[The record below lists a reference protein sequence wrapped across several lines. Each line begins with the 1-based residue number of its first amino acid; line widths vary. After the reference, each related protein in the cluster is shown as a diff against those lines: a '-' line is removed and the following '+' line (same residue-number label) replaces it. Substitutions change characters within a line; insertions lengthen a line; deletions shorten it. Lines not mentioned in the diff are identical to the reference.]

1 MDITQFIRVFKKNLL
16 LLIAIPLL
24 LALVVFYFTRN
35 QSKLYESEAIIYTG
49 ITTGY
54 SIESTA
60 QRPTDFFSTS
70 AQFDNLINII
80 NSRQTI
86 VESAIMLLAQNLSL
100 EGYNAQYISKLNY
113 DKLQQMVPK
122 RVKDMVVK
130 YGKAGIERQKEEQIK
145 NLEKEIKNLEK
156 EITKKKTRASYQ
168 INGNGGSADYQS
180 LPGVDKRNMVS
191 ADNPSNQ
198 PSTKTH
204 VVQPNETL
212 LSISQKYGVS
222 LSKLR
227 ELNNFN
233 QARLNVGQEVIISG
247 SESGNQ
253 GYGYNE
259 KVVNLYQED
268 DLLQDIVTL
277 PAEEGQTNAT
287 SERYNSFD
295 RANKAYNEMNG
306 IIAIEKDPIIPLNVD
321 VDDFYKTKQNFTN
334 YYNSSDTNF
343 IYELLHYG
351 QHPHYSIASIKQ
363 LQIYR
368 INNSD
373 LVRLIYTSDDPGI
386 CQQTLKIIAHTF
398 VINYKALKENQTDL
412 VVAYFKRQVDS
423 ADMQL
428 QAAEDRLLKFN
439 KKNNIINYA
448 EQTKYIAAQKE
459 DLDLYYQN
467 EQVRMA
473 QASASLRELETKLTR
488 RDSIYLKS
496 DMINQK
502 RKQFADISEKI
513 LINEIAEDYNQL
525 ISNEIGRL
533 RKESD
538 RLRDEIKLYVD
549 QLYLYSHSTQGVPIS
564 SLLEEWLKNAL
575 IYEEAKASLVVLS
588 RRKMDFVRTY
598 QRFAP
603 LGAMLKRIER
613 EITVAEQSYHELLR
627 SLNLAKMRQQNLKMA
642 TNIRIVDPPYFP
654 LNARASKAKYLVV
667 AAFLIGFLLVAFIIL
682 ILEYFDASL
691 RNPERVADNVN
702 LKLAGAYPYVGS
714 NVQMKNMVKISNR
727 LIEMIIQN
735 LKLQLTH
742 NAVYPAQ
749 KPYFILFFST
759 QDNTGKTF
767 LSQKIANKLRTYG
780 EKVMILNYTSD
791 RALEADDE
799 DFNMDYPYIIKDNF
813 VKAVSLKDLIDRNIL
828 RLENYAYDYIF
839 LEIPSII
846 FNDYPMELMHDID
859 ASLMVLKSNNKWN
872 KADKSALEMLESV
885 LREKPMVVLNE
896 AEDYAVEEL
905 ISGIKTKK
913 TSPFQKSVKKAMS
926 FPSRIR
932 VEPAKEK

>member
-1 MDITQFIRVFKKNLL
+1 MDIAQFIRVFKKNILL
-16 LLIAIPLL
+16 LLAIPLL
-24 LALVVFYFTRN
+24 LALVVFYLTRN
-35 QSKLYESEAIIYTG
+35 QNKVYESEAIIYTG

-100 EGYNAQYISKLNY
+100 EGFNAQYISKENY
-113 DKLQQMVPK
+113 NKLQQIVPK
-122 RVKDMVVK
+122 KVKDMVVK

-145 NLEKEIKNLEK
+145 NLEKEIRNLEK
-156 EITKKKTRASYQ
+156 EISKKKTRANNQ
-168 INGNGGSADYQS
+168 LNGNNEAASVQS
-180 LPGVDKRNMVS
+180 LPGIDKRNTVS
-191 ADNPSNQ
+191 AESPANQ
-198 PSTKTH
+198 SSTKTH
-204 VVQPNETL
+204 IVQPNETL

-233 QARLNVGQEVIISG
+233 QARLSVGQEIIISG
-247 SESGNQ
+247 SEWGNQ
-253 GYGYNE
+253 GNGYNE
-259 KVVNLYQED
+259 KVVNLYEED
-268 DLLQDIVTL
+268 DVLQDIVSQPT
-277 PAEEGQTNAT
+277 EESADVMAAQN
-287 SERYNSFD
+287 NFD
-295 RANKAYNEMNG
+295 LINQAYNDMDG
-306 IIAIEKDPIIPLNVD
+306 FITIEKDPIIPLSVLE
-321 VDDFYKTKQNFTN
+321 DDFFKTIQNFTN

-343 IYELLHYG
+343 IYELLHYD
-351 QHPHYSIASIKQ
+351 QHPHYSIASIQQ

-386 CQQTLKIIAHTF
+386 CQQTLKIIAQTF
-398 VINYKALKENQTDL
+398 VKNYKALKENQTDL

-423 ADMQL
+423 ADQQL

-502 RKQFADISEKI
+502 RKQFADVSEKI

-525 ISNEIGRL
+525 VSDEISRL
-533 RKESD
+533 RQESD

-667 AAFLIGFLLVAFIIL
+667 AAFLIGFFMVAFIIL

-691 RNPERVADNVN
+691 RNPERVAENVN

-714 NVQMKNMVKISNR
+714 NIQMKNMVKITNR
-727 LIEMIIQN
+727 LVEMIIQN
-735 LKLQLTH
+735 LKMQLTH

-759 QDNTGKTF
+759 QDNTGKTL
-767 LSQKIANKLRTYG
+767 LSHKIANKLRTYG
-780 EKVMILNYTSD
+780 EKVMILNYTSEHT
-791 RALEADDE
+791 LESHDE
-799 DFNMDYPYIIKDNF
+799 DFNLDYPYLIKDDF
-813 VKAVSLKDLIDRNIL
+813 VKASSLKDLIDKNIL

-846 FNDYPMELMHDID
+846 FNSYPLELMHDID
-859 ASLMVLKSNNKWN
+859 ASLMIIKSNNKWN

-905 ISGIKTKK
+905 ISGIKVKK
-913 TSPFQKSVKKAMS
+913 TSTFQKKFKKVMA
-926 FPSRIR
+926 FPSRIKI
-932 VEPAKEK
+932 VPANEN